1 MTEISSVISVPED
14 VKVVINGKTI
24 TLFGPKGSLTKDFS
38 HANISIEY
46 TNNNKILLKALGRG
60 RKSKALVGTITAH
73 IENMIKGVKE
83 GHTYRMKIIYAH
95 FPISVKIV
103 GKEVHIENFMGERS
117 KRVAKIVGDVKV
129 TVNGDEIIIEGLD
142 KEAVGQ
148 TAANIHLATHIKKMD
163 PRVFQ
168 DGIYL
173 VERG

>member
-1 MTEISSVISVPED
+1 MTEISNAISVPDD
-14 VKVVINGKTI
+14 VKVTINGRII
-24 TLFGPKGSLTKDFS
+24 TLFGPRGSLTKDFS

-46 TNNNKILLKALGRG
+46 LNNKILLKALGRG
-60 RKSKALVGTITAH
+60 RRPKALIGTIAAH

-83 GHTYRMKIIYAH
+83 GHIYRMKIVYAH
-95 FPISVKIV
+95 FPINVKIV
-103 GKEVHIENFMGERS
+103 GREIHIENFMGERD
-117 KRVAKIVGDVKV
+117 KRIAKIVGDVKV
-129 TVNGDEIIIEGLD
+129 TVRGDEIIIEGLD

-173 VERG
+173 VEKR